1 MKLCLL
7 AVATVITLYTQAQK
21 QYLLTGLITS
31 EKGETLPGA
40 SIKAIEQGAAV
51 TADKYGYYALPLAEG
66 KHTIAIDGTG
76 YGVQTVEVEIDKDT
90 RLNVGLKETPNE
102 LGRVIVQSTKGTHL
116 AQPVAGLE
124 KFALKD
130 TRNLPALLGERDI
143 LKTLQLLPGVKS
155 AGDGNSGFYVRGGT
169 ADQNLVLLDDAP
181 VYNASHFLGFFSVF
195 NADAIKDVALYKGGM
210 PAQYGGRLSSV
221 LDVAMNEGD
230 NESLKVNGGV
240 GLISTRLSVEGPL
253 DKGKSSF
260 LVSGRRTY
268 VDMFLKLSKDS
279 AINSNKMNFY
289 DLNAKLAWSLGKR
302 DKLSVSA
309 YSGHDILSLSGL
321 FSLSWGN
328 RLAAI
333 HWNHLFNNKLSANTS
348 VTYSNFDYTAAV
360 AQTNFNVSMYSRI
373 KDLSGKTQWE
383 YAPDMRNKIVI
394 GGSTNLRSMI
404 PGNVHSVQKSGINN
418 VQQPT
423 RRSVENA
430 LYVNNEWK
438 PSDKWQVSYGARLT
452 GFSVLGGRGNF
463 YEVDDNGRITDTMR
477 YKSKQIVKTYINLEP
492 RVSASYQLNNVS
504 SVKISYTRTVQNLH
518 LIANATASSP
528 TDRWVASTN
537 VIKPEIADQVSAGY
551 YRNIADGKYQLTT
564 EVYYKTMQNQI
575 DYRNG
580 ADVMDNQPLETK
592 LLYGQ
597 GRAYGIETLLKKKK
611 GKLTGWIGYTL
622 SKTERK
628 IDGINDNQWY
638 NAKQDRTHEVSL
650 VTTCQLGER
659 WVLSASWVFYTGN
672 AVTFPAGKYLIN
684 NRVVYYYTNRNS
696 YRMPAYHRL
705 DISAS
710 VHLTKRKKFSSDLTF
725 GVYNAYGR
733 ENAYSVF
740 FRQSKT
746 SPGKTE
752 AVQVSLFK
760 YVPSI
765 SYDFKF

>member
-1 MKLCLL
+1 MKFRLL
-7 AVATVITLYTQAQK
+7 ALTLVITMYAKAQK

-40 SIKAIEQGAAV
+40 SVKAMEQGAVV
-51 TADKYGYYALPLAEG
+51 TTDKYGFYVLPLSEG
-66 KHTIAIDGTG
+66 KHTIAVDGTG
-76 YGVQTVEVEIDKDT
+76 YGVQTVELEIDKDT

-102 LGRVIVQSTKGTHL
+102 LGHVTVQSARGTHL
-116 AQPVAGLE
+116 GQPVTGLE
-124 KFALKD
+124 KFTLKD

-169 ADQNLVLLDDAP
+169 ADQNLVLLDEAP

-195 NADAIKDVALYKGGM
+195 NADAVKEVALYKGAM

-221 LDVAMNEGD
+221 IDVSMNEGD
-230 NESLKVNGGV
+230 NSTFKVNGGV
-240 GLISTRLSVEGPL
+240 GLIATRLSVEGPL
-253 DKGKSSF
+253 QKDKSSF
-260 LVSGRRTY
+260 QVSGRRTY
-268 VDMFLKLSKDS
+268 VDMFLKLSNDS

-289 DLNAKLAWSLGKR
+289 DLNAKLSWSLGKN

-309 YSGHDILSLSGL
+309 YSGHDVLSLSGL

-328 RLAAI
+328 RLGAI
-333 HWNHLFNNKLSANTS
+333 HWNHLFNNKLIVHTSA
-348 VTYSNFDYTAAV
+348 TYSNFDYTAAV
-360 AQTNFNVSMYSRI
+360 AQTNFNVSMFSRI
-373 KDLSGKTQWE
+373 KDLGGKMQFE
-383 YAPDMRNKIVI
+383 YTPNMRNRITI

-404 PGNVHSVQKSGINN
+404 PGNVRSVQKSGINN
-418 VQQPT
+418 TQQPA
-423 RRSVENA
+423 RYSVDNA
-430 LYVNNEWK
+430 LFVNNEWK
-438 PSDKWQVSYGARLT
+438 PSDKWQISYGARLT
-452 GFSVLGGRGNF
+452 AFSVLGGGRFYQVDNDGN
-463 YEVDDNGRITDTMR
+463 ITDTLR
-477 YKSKQIVKTYINLEP
+477 YKKSQVVKTYINLEP
-492 RVSASYQLNNVS
+492 RMSASYQLNNVS
-504 SVKISYTRTVQNLH
+504 SVKFSYTRTVQNLH
-518 LIANATASSP
+518 LISSATASSP

-537 VIKPEIADQVSAGY
+537 VIKPEIADQVSVGY
-551 YRNIADGKYQLTT
+551 YKNLADNKFQLTT

-580 ADVMDNQPLETK
+580 ADVMDNQPIEAK
-592 LLYGQ
+592 LLYGE
-597 GRAYGIETLLKKKK
+597 GRAYGIETLLRKKK

-628 IDGINDNQWY
+628 IDGINNNQWY
-638 NAKQDRTHEVSL
+638 NARQDRTHEVSV
-650 VTTCQLGER
+650 VTTYQMGSR
-659 WVLSASWVFYTGN
+659 WVLSANWVFYTGS
-672 AVTFPAGKYLIN
+672 AVTFPSGKYLIG
-684 NRVVYYYTNRNS
+684 NRVVYSYTDRNG

-710 VHLTKRKKFSSDLTF
+710 VHVVKKKKFSSDLTF